1 MITMN
6 ENMTLLYVIGTTLCL
21 SFVFFWVIFKIFRI
35 RRAGVPHL
43 VAIIISFLLA
53 PFHPLGIITVAIPFA
68 IGYICGRSTR
78 VSINPFDTFSQR
90 IKLRDEE
97 YNLRAA
103 QLIELEKGVEMERIF
118 LTENIDWTDK
128 MSLMFELM
136 GFHLYK
142 RAPIIALLTSS
153 FYLFIWSLV
162 NLEGQLLGELSL
174 FLFMLS
180 FPYGTTIGEL
190 VKYIKGHQPPA
201 LPKIMGQTFKPTM
214 RSFIRSFIW
223 TISPAVT
230 ALLLIYIRFRY
241 EKTGLISI
249 LLGVLG
255 GLSSLYLIL
264 QTIIVHLQKI
274 TLLDEGIFI
283 SGLGR
288 PFGLRWS
295 DIEKAT
301 LRERHNIISGTDR
314 LLVLYSKNGLRWA
327 YNTSTLSKRDE
338 KILLSE
344 VRKRIPTAAIFDRGY
359 L

>member
-1 MITMN
+1 MN
-6 ENMTLLYVIGTTLCL
+6 ESMTLLYVSGTLCV
-21 SFVFFWVIFKIFRI
+21 SFVLLWVIFKIFRI
-35 RRAGVPHL
+35 RRVGVPL
-43 VAIIISFLLA
+43 LAAIIISFLLA
-53 PFHPLGIITVAIPFA
+53 PFHPVGIVIAAIPFT

-78 VSINPFDTFSQR
+78 VSINPVDTFSPK

-97 YNLRAA
+97 YDLRAT
-103 QLIELEKGVEMERIF
+103 QLIEFAKTDRMSRIF
-118 LTENIDWTDK
+118 LSENIHGPDK
-128 MSLMFELM
+128 MSMMHELI

-142 RAPIIALLTSS
+142 NAPIIALLTSC

-190 VKYIKGHQPPA
+190 VKYIKGHRSPA
-201 LPKIMGQTFKPTM
+201 LPKITGQTFKPTL
-214 RSFIRSFIW
+214 RSFIRSLIW
-223 TISPAVT
+223 DISPAVT
-230 ALLLIYIRFRY
+230 ALVVTYFTY
-241 EKTGLISI
+241 EKAGLII
-249 LLGVLG
+249 IILGVLM
-255 GLSSLYLIL
+255 GLFSLYLIL

-295 DIEKAT
+295 DIEKGT
-301 LRERHNIISGTDR
+301 IRERHNIISGTDR
-314 LLVLYSKNGLRWA
+314 LLILYSKNGHILS
-327 YNTSTLSKRDE
+327 YNTSTLSKHDE
-338 KILLSE
+338 NIVLSE
-344 VRKRIPTAAIFDRGY
+344 VRKRIPTAAIFDRGT